1 MTTNI
6 LGHLKK
12 QQRELLELR
21 LETLS
26 EFIGEYYLILP
37 CKILRKLQQAE
48 TKLQKKIKELP
59 Q

>member
-37 CKILRKLQQAE
+37 RKILRKLQQAE